1 MCIIGV
7 HPGWANSVMMALTGV
22 AWYLTDK
29 LDQDW
34 VFDDEHY
41 QVEIVGDPGVKC
53 RLHFVASDYWGPDES
68 LISTALPA
76 VNAIFN
82 VKAAQPGI
90 LSLRDVGLPV
100 APGGLWCE

>member
-41 QVEIVGDPGVKC
+41 QVEIVGDLGVKC
-53 RLHFVASDYWGPDES
+53 QLHFVSSDYWGPEE
-68 LISTALPA
+68 P
-76 VNAIFN
+76 
-82 VKAAQPGI
+82 
-90 LSLRDVGLPV
+90 
-100 APGGLWCE
+100 